1 MSIGNII
8 FGNPLKTENL
18 EGQSLPKKKALAVF
32 SADLLSTVS
41 YAPEEILI
49 SLATLAAFGFSFKI
63 AVCIAFLMIIICSS
77 YMNTIKEYPN
87 GGGAFSVA
95 YKNFGENVGLL
106 AAAVLF
112 FGYTLT
118 VAVSL
123 SASVNA
129 ITSAFPE
136 LQQYSINICIFCI
149 ILIALFNLRGSK
161 GAANI
166 FTYPTYTFIITIF
179 VLIVCGLFA
188 DIDNTCNTLKR
199 TYDFS
204 LAETCMIFHAFA
216 YGCTVMS
223 GIESISCSV
232 PSFEK
237 PRTHNAKVTLF
248 CVVTILLSMFLGITY
263 IAQKLQ
269 ISPSNTE
276 TVLSQIARISSGGTG
291 IMYYFTQI
299 MTSIILLMAANT
311 SFSSFPRL
319 ASVLAKERYIPTSF
333 ANIGDRLAFSNG
345 IVFLAV
351 FSGILVVAFNCDTHS
366 LIPLYSC
373 CIFLSFS
380 LSQAGLLVHLIREKK
395 ANWYIKAICS
405 VVGTA
410 ATTLIFL
417 TVLLSKFFDGSWL
430 FFVVIPVS
438 IILFRG
444 INKTY
449 KKTHRI
455 LDLKNGGF
463 GNLIRAKNMRVQPTV
478 VVPISR
484 IHKGTIS
491 ALKFAQTLSSDVVA
505 VIVNINQK
513 ETEKVKLAWD
523 ALNFFVPLVILESP
537 YRSIIT
543 PLLEYLKKIDKTTK
557 NGEPAIVVLPSFIPG
572 ELWQNIL
579 HNQTATI
586 LKTALF
592 YKEKNNDNVRIVV
605 DVPYKLV
612 D

>member
-41 YAPEEILI
+41 YATEEILI
-49 SLATLAAFGFSFKI
+49 SLATIAAFCFSFKI
-63 AVCIAFLMIIICSS
+63 ALCIACLMLIICSS

-95 YKNFGENVGLL
+95 YKNFGENAGLL
-106 AAAVLF
+106 AASVLF

-136 LQQYSINICIFCI
+136 LQTYSINICIGYI
-149 ILIALFNLRGSK
+149 ILITLFNLRGTK

-179 VLIVCGLFA
+179 ILIICGLFSNA
-188 DIDNTCNTLKR
+188 DNQSYTITQKH
-199 TYDFS
+199 DFS
-204 LAETCMIFHAFA
+204 ITEISVIFQAFA

-237 PRTHNAKVTLF
+237 PRRHNAKVTLA
-248 CVVTILLSMFLGITY
+248 CVVAILLSMFLGITY

-269 ISPSNTE
+269 ITPSSSE
-276 TVLSQIARISSGGTG
+276 TVLSQIAKISSGGTG
-291 IMYYFTQI
+291 VIYYFTQI

-311 SFSSFPRL
+311 SFSGFPRL

-333 ANIGDRLAFSNG
+333 ANLGDRLAFSNG
-345 IVFLAV
+345 IIFLAV
-351 FSGILVVAFNCDTHS
+351 FSGILIISFDCDTHS

-373 CIFLSFS
+373 CVFLSFS
-380 LSQAGLLVHLIREKK
+380 LSQAGILVHLIRERKE
-395 ANWYIKAICS
+395 NWYVKAICS
-405 VVGTA
+405 VIGTV
-410 ATTLIFL
+410 ATMLIFSI
-417 TVLLSKFFDGSWL
+417 VLISKFLDGSWL
-430 FFVVIPVS
+430 FFIVIPSS
-438 IILFRG
+438 IILFKC

-449 KKTHRI
+449 RKTHRT
-455 LDLKNGGF
+455 LDLKNGGL
-463 GNLIRAKNMRVQPTV
+463 GKLIRSKNTKEQTTV

-491 ALKFAQTLSSDVVA
+491 ALKFAQTLSSNVIA

-523 ALNFFVPLVILESP
+523 ALNFFMPLVILESP

-543 PLLEYLKKIDKTTK
+543 PLLEYLNEIDKTTK

-572 ELWQNIL
+572 ELWHNIL

-592 YKEKNNDNVRIVV
+592 YREKNNENVRIIV